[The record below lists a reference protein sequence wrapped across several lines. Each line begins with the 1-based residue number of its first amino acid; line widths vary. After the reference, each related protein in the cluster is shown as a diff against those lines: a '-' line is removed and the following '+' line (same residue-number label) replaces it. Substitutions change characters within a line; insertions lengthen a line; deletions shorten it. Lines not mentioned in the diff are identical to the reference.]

1 MSKLEKM
8 SPHMYLSHQISH
20 ILERAGFMIMYTCI
34 ISLAPRPPPFLP
46 FICVHTS
53 EEKASEKRV
62 RTESIHH
69 MNDFKW
75 TRGGQWGGG
84 TKLPK
89 QHTGS
94 FARVLYHSFELQTL
108 A

>member
-1 MSKLEKM
+1 
-8 SPHMYLSHQISH
+8 
-20 ILERAGFMIMYTCI
+20 MIMYTCI

-75 TRGGQWGGG
+75 TRGGHGGEG
-84 TKLPK
+84 PNCQNNTLD
-89 QHTGS
+89 
-94 FARVLYHSFELQTL
+94 HSFECSTTVLDSRP
-108 A
+108 